1 MFQSDFGIIA
11 DYFVKRRKG
20 YKTIENHKQI
30 KHVDEMLK
38 FMKIF
43 AEDER
48 FLQLDIK
55 KDEKGEVT
63 MCTILDNAINKGIER
78 GITQGVN
85 LKLIMQ
91 VQKKIKKG
99 DSITK
104 IADDLVE
111 DEIVISPIYKMV
123 KEYPEDTE
131 KDIYQRLN

>member
-48 FLQLDIK
+48 YK
-55 KDEKGEVT
+55 
-63 MCTILDNAINKGIER
+63 ER
-78 GITQGVN
+78 WERRRYNVYNI
-85 LKLIMQ
+85 
-91 VQKKIKKG
+91 
-99 DSITK
+99 
-104 IADDLVE
+104 
-111 DEIVISPIYKMV
+111 
-123 KEYPEDTE
+123 
-131 KDIYQRLN
+131 R